1 MNKKILIPLLILITI
16 LSISFLFYTIFKK
29 DVNNNSNNLDDDLE
43 IIAKEEVTGEKKAGD
58 LKISNISYSVRD
70 GVTSYY
76 AVVTNTTASL
86 YKINSL
92 YVLFKYKDSERKV
105 LAIKDISLNSGN
117 STKINIKFDSDFSD
131 IEKIDYIIN

>member
-29 DVNNNSNNLDDDLE
+29 DVNNNSNNIDDDLE
-43 IIAKEEVTGEKKAGD
+43 IISKEEVTGEKKAGD
-58 LKISNISYSVRD
+58 LQISNISYSVRD